1 MRNMKEQELGIH
13 NMKGDSLAQK
23 IPLLVSG
30 ELDFKDV
37 FDKRNRFDLTYLAS
51 DGVLT
56 ELEHYFHNKENYEKL
71 SEQDRVD
78 FLKWACFTQIYAE
91 ELLQN
96 KKTIESLTWW
106 DTQHKTEWLEHID
119 AVQIIANLAKQSR
132 LLYEN
137 ELFDMLGY
145 TMEQLVEPTL
155 ARLPVQKL
163 YNDILNDT
171 TRVNHYQA
179 MIALLCIIQK
189 LPNIPN
195 TIEQANRILTKYGE
209 LDYIIAGQM
218 VGVFND
224 ERDYSHYFATSTI
237 KYQYLNDYLHQGN
250 IKTPHVQKQTQDEQ
264 SLYAKLDSYLD
275 GKNKAPHYLFNI
287 NAISM
292 LKNTS
297 DIPETTMKHW
307 LSAII
312 KNEIVESERSPAY
325 KNHSIAD
332 FVKQYGKPILIDISD
347 VLPFKIADFESLYHQ
362 LGVIERLKMVLKD
375 VPHDLLSFNGWNG
388 ISMEK
393 MIENDATR
401 ISYIDT
407 TKQPSFS
414 LSKQKFSTS
423 HFMLMSYFPEIIDWI
438 DESIFADIDT
448 GKLVGFV
455 NKLEQ
460 DCYYNS
466 QAVQKL
472 HDRLIYSDFIKQN
485 LKRVTEP
492 SARQKQ
498 GKLKV

>member
-1 MRNMKEQELGIH
+1 MKNMKEQELGTH
-13 NMKGDSLAQK
+13 NMKGASLIQK

-37 FDKRNRFDLTYLAS
+37 FDKQNRFDLTQLAS
-51 DGVLT
+51 DGVLV

-71 SEQDRVD
+71 SKQDKVA
-78 FLKWACFTQIYAE
+78 FLKLACFTQIHAE

-106 DTQHKTEWLEHID
+106 DTQHKSEWLEHID

-145 TMEQLVEPTL
+145 TMGQLVEL
-155 ARLPVQKL
+155 SSERLPVKNL

-171 TRVNHYQA
+171 TRVNQYQN

-189 LPNIPN
+189 LPITPN
-195 TIEQANRILTKYGE
+195 TIEQANRILTQYGE
-209 LDYIIAGQM
+209 LDAIIAGQM

-275 GKNKAPHYLFNI
+275 GENKAPHYLFNI

-312 KNEIVESERSPAY
+312 KNEIVESERSLAY

-347 VLPFKIADFESLYHQ
+347 VLPFKIADFESLYQQ

-414 LSKQKFSTS
+414 LSKQKYSTS

-472 HDRLIYSDFIKQN
+472 HDRLIYSDFVKRNSDCITKPITQ
-485 LKRVTEP
+485 LKRN
-492 SARQKQ
+492 
-498 GKLKV
+498 KLKV